1 MAKEELRIAEN
12 NIYESL
18 KKSFPSFISI
28 CRINGSSSPY
38 DDAYDLQNDL
48 FLKLREHIYK
58 PQNIRVSVKELKNT
72 KMYYH
77 KQKGRAEA
85 YEEEGDSI
93 DIVQGK
99 LLNLSFENE
108 TENTVSI
115 SIDSLSKNIIKKEE
129 DNIEYILN
137 EIQIND
143 RGEKKQKNNEL
154 FLNNES
160 IKPNSLHINVYP
172 VEYTIQ
178 RSAKNLAID
187 QHSSKNKRNKELIDI
202 VIEPGSYKKDVMEQ
216 SSGYKEKEDDSNI
229 LPLPKNLSPEE
240 SIKKNEDDIIENN
253 ELKRKAKMVEEY
265 IKNNMD
271 PKTALAMHYWKQ
283 DISGKEMALLM
294 GETAG
299 NVRKLIYKGRLELV
313 RAISKKIKE

>member
-1 MAKEELRIAEN
+1 MIKEQLRIAEK
-12 NIYESL
+12 NIYASL
-18 KKSFPSFISI
+18 IKSFPSFISI
-28 CRINGSSSPY
+28 CRVNGSSSPF
-38 DDAYDLQNDL
+38 DDAYDLQTDL
-48 FLKLREHIYK
+48 FLKLRKHIYK
-58 PQNIRVSVKELKNT
+58 PQNIRVLVKQLKNT

-85 YEEEGDSI
+85 YEEEENSI
-93 DIVQGK
+93 DVVQGK
-99 LLNLSFENE
+99 LLNFSFENE

-129 DNIEYILN
+129 DNIEYVLN

-143 RGEKKQKNNEL
+143 RGEKKPKNNEL

-160 IKPNSLHINVYP
+160 IKPNSLHINIYP

-187 QHSSKNKRNKELIDI
+187 QHSSKNKRNKDLIDI
-202 VIEPGSYKKDVMEQ
+202 VIEPGSYKKDVMEN
-216 SSGYKEKEDDSNI
+216 SSGYKEKENDSNV

-240 SIKKNEDDIIENN
+240 SIRKNEDDIIENN
-253 ELKRKAKMVEEY
+253 ELKRKAKMAEEY

-271 PKTALAMHYWKQ
+271 PKTALAINYWKQ
-283 DISGKEMALLM
+283 DISGKEMAALM
-294 GETAG
+294 GESEG
-299 NVRKLIYKGRLELV
+299 YVRKLIYKGRLELV
-313 RAISKKIKE
+313 RAIGKKIKE